1 MYPAGQQ
8 HLFSMLRYEP
18 CMLHASLC
26 TLHAACLNTT
36 LHARAGAD
44 LDGLVDPVDEPGE
57 EPGVEGTAQPVPPLT
72 RLTRAHLYQT
82 YTL

>member
-1 MYPAGQQ
+1 M
-8 HLFSMLRYEP
+8 LITRLSMLG
-18 CMLHASLC
+18 CMQDE
-26 TLHAACLNTT
+26 
-36 LHARAGAD
+36 RAGAD

-57 EPGVEGTAQPVPPLT
+57 EPGVEGPAQPVPPLT